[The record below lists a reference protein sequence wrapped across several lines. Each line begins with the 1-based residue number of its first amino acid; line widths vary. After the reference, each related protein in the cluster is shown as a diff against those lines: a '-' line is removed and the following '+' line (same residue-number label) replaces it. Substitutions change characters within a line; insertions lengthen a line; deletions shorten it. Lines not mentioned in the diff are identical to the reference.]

1 MKNTDW
7 VVGNSPGM
15 HSVVGNC
22 TGSEALKC
30 GISRVA
36 RCFTQHL
43 RLKGPVMWDQH
54 CKPLLHTTPLAEVNK
69 CESLC
74 SMHNDMLHRAQ
85 HRKPLLH
92 PLPLAEVSPCELLC
106 CMHNAILPKWHGLQ
120 PRRTHGATTSASPA
134 YCVPISLLGPKAHM
148 ACGAEKLL
156 LRDQRRTEKPCSAD
170 CRELLWSTLHA
181 HACRKNSARRA
192 CSAQRPWR
200 ERRRC
205 PDRH

>member
-1 MKNTDW
+1 M
-7 VVGNSPGM
+7 
-15 HSVVGNC
+15 
-22 TGSEALKC
+22 KC

-54 CKPLLHTTPLAEVNK
+54 CKPLHHTTPLAEVSK

-92 PLPLAEVSPCELLC
+92 PLLLAEVSPCELLC
-106 CMHNAILPKWHGLQ
+106 CMHNAIHPKWHELQ
-120 PRRTHGATTSASPA
+120 PRRTHGATT
-134 YCVPISLLGPKAHM
+134 YVSLTGLLRSNFTARAKAHM

-156 LRDQRRTEKPCSAD
+156 LRDQRRTEKPFSAD
-170 CRELLWSTLHA
+170 CRELLWPTEDA
-181 HACRKNSARRA
+181 HACRKNYARRA

-205 PDRH
+205 PDQH